1 MVECI
6 DPYAG
11 FTFRGEPVVIDAA
24 YQDDKLS
31 CIGLDPGRYESFI
44 DPSFFIGFG
53 IRAGAAAGISAEG
66 NINMLSR
73 VIQHRPL
80 QLGEP
85 LTPCGEISGVA
96 PVPRGRR
103 ISTDAWFESAGT
115 GRAVSVPR
123 ESLKPD
129 LSLEKRGAGERP
141 PPVVEDVSSLQL
153 LAEYTLT
160 PEATCH
166 YSTEGNAI
174 HYEMEAANKSG
185 FRAPI
190 IGGGMGV
197 HFLVDALWPPGGLR
211 QLDLSIYFRRPIF
224 WDDTFAVGVSTARD
238 AIALVK
244 QGKVLTEARINQL
257 EVN

>member
-1 MVECI
+1 MVEPI

-11 FTFRGEPVVIDAA
+11 FTFRGEPVVIDQA

-31 CIGLDPGRYESFI
+31 CIGLNPERYGSFI

-73 VIQHRPL
+73 IVQHRPL
-80 QLGEP
+80 ALGEP
-85 LTPCGEISGVA
+85 LTPCGEISSVE

-103 ISTDAWFESAGT
+103 ICTDAWFEGDD
-115 GRAVSVPR
+115 GERAVSVPR

-141 PPVVEDVSSLQL
+141 PPVVDDATSLQL
-153 LAEYTLT
+153 LGEYTLT

-174 HYEMEAANKSG
+174 HYEMEAANKAG

-197 HFLVDALWPPGGLR
+197 HFLLEVLWPEQGLS
-211 QLDLSIYFRRPIF
+211 LVDLSIYFRRPIF
-224 WDDTFAVGVSTARD
+224 WDDTFTVGLSPERD
-238 AIALVK
+238 AAALVRD
-244 QGKVLTEARINQL
+244 GKVLTEARINQL